1 MKLKTFFLAL
11 LCATLTWAQGDISQ
25 MSLSD
30 KLAELDLDSCRIK
43 DIGIVVSDIEYYL
56 KTDSLTQKTDTTLIV
71 NPTEI
76 LWQSEGYNINNLE

>member
-56 KTDSLTQKTDTTLIV
+56 KTTTQVAAASRSSSWKMKLT
-71 NPTEI
+71 E
-76 LWQSEGYNINNLE
+76 S